1 LPTNVFCEAI
11 NVFIVI
17 SAARA
22 IAKCEIQLFP
32 RLPQKQQQQFHH
44 RMERRRDQ
52 VDEQEVELA
61 AATRLLCEP
70 AIPLYPSS
78 TTIFAL

>member
-1 LPTNVFCEAI
+1 
-11 NVFIVI
+11 
-17 SAARA
+17 
-22 IAKCEIQLFP
+22 
-32 RLPQKQQQQFHH
+32 
-44 RMERRRDQ
+44 MERRRDQ